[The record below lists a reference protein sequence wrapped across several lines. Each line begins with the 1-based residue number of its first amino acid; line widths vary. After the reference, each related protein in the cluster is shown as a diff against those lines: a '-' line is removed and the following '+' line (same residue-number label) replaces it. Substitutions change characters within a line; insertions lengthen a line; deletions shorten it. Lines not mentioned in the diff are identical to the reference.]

1 MPKEKRSLPT
11 LAHSSIVGIIMLSSF
26 PHEGLSYLV
35 SESDAN
41 ELLVQCDAGI
51 VWRAHCVPAATDCG
65 PSLLRSRAL
74 EAAIIWTPA
83 SLRHMG
89 QLHIFDLVAAE

>member
-1 MPKEKRSLPT
+1 MGLEEDVDSVQRSLQ
-11 LAHSSIVGIIMLSSF
+11 ML
-26 PHEGLSYLV
+26 PHA
-35 SESDAN
+35 DT
-41 ELLVQCDAGI
+41 VQCPHITGTRRCGAGI
-51 VWRAHCVPAATDCG
+51 VWRARRVPAATDCG
-65 PSLLRSRAL
+65 PSLPRSRAL